1 MDVAHIIAFPDS
13 GFSFRGESRLR
24 LFSGRLMPAVH
35 VEDFLG
41 LNRSAKWRRDLAPGR
56 QVVRRYWLLR
66 LEAVL
71 MECSLSEDQI
81 QSNYSLG
88 EHLAKAKEHVK
99 IEIRGSIRKFGEG
112 SGRNHLDSVI
122 VK

>member
-1 MDVAHIIAFPDS
+1 
-13 GFSFRGESRLR
+13 
-24 LFSGRLMPAVH
+24 MPTVH

-41 LNRSAKWRRDLAPGR
+41 LNRSAKWGRDLAPRR
-56 QVVRRYWLLR
+56 QAMRKHWLLR

-71 MECSLSEDQI
+71 TEYSLCEDQI

-88 EHLAKAKEHVK
+88 EHHAKAKEHVK
-99 IEIRGSIRKFGEG
+99 IAIRVSIRKFGEG